1 MSVLLHLNG
10 APGVGK
16 SSCAE
21 RLVASRPGWL
31 NCDIDILRTLIGGW
45 QDNFAGAGAR
55 MRPMAR
61 DMMAAQ
67 LASGHGVVLPQLIM
81 EDRELAQFKSLAT
94 VCGVPYIHVFLEA
107 SDAELAMR
115 WQRRSAGNSWVATSQ
130 RILRELG
137 GTDAV
142 LMAGGLAREL
152 AVVDRAVF
160 IRSEEGRIDAAVAE
174 IAHLLPWPMS

>member
-1 MSVLLHLNG
+1 MSVLLHING
-10 APGVGK
+10 APGAGK
-16 SSCAE
+16 STIAE

-45 QDNFAGAGAR
+45 QDDFVSAGAR
-55 MRPMAR
+55 IRPMAR

-67 LASGHGVVLPQLIM
+67 LASGRGVLLPQLIM

-94 VCGVPYIHVFLEA
+94 VCGVPYVHVFLEA

-115 WQRRSAGNSWVATSQ
+115 WQRRSVGNPWVVTSQ

-160 IRSEEGRIDAAVAE
+160 VRSAEGKIDAAVAE
-174 IAHLLPWPMS
+174 IANLLP

>member
-1 MSVLLHLNG
+1 VSVLLHLNG

-16 SSCAE
+16 STIAE

-45 QDNFAGAGAR
+45 KDAFAAAGAQIRPVAR
-55 MRPMAR
+55 E
-61 DMMAAQ
+61 MMAAQ
-67 LASGHGVVLPQLIM
+67 LATGRGVVLPQLIM
-81 EDRELAQFKSLAT
+81 QDRELAQFKSLAT
-94 VCGVPYIHVFLEA
+94 VCGVPYVHVYI
-107 SDAELAMR
+107 DAPDSELAMR
-115 WQRRSAGNSWVATSQ
+115 WQRRNAGSPWAATSQ

-142 LMAGGLAREL
+142 LVAGGLAREL

-160 IRSEEGRIDAAVAE
+160 VRSDRGRIDEAVAQ
-174 IAHLLPWPMS
+174 IANLLP

>member
-16 SSCAE
+16 STIAE

-45 QDNFAGAGAR
+45 REDFAAAGAHIRPVAR
-55 MRPMAR
+55 E
-61 DMMAAQ
+61 MMAAQ
-67 LASGHGVVLPQLIM
+67 LATGRGVVLPQLIIQ
-81 EDRELAQFKSLAT
+81 DRELAQFKSLAT
-94 VCGVPYIHVFLEA
+94 VCGVPYVHVYV
-107 SDAELAMR
+107 DAPDQELAMR
-115 WQRRSAGNSWVATSQ
+115 WQRRNDGSPWAATSQ

-142 LMAGGLAREL
+142 LVAGGLSREL

-160 IRSEEGRIDAAVAE
+160 VRSDKGRVDEAVAQV
-174 IAHLLPWPMS
+174 ANLLP

>member
-1 MSVLLHLNG
+1 MLLHLNG

-16 SSCAE
+16 STIAE

-45 QDNFAGAGAR
+45 KDAFAAAGAQIRPVAR
-55 MRPMAR
+55 E
-61 DMMAAQ
+61 MMAVQ
-67 LASGHGVVLPQLIM
+67 LATGRGVVLPQLIM
-81 EDRELAQFKSLAT
+81 QDRELAQFKSLAT
-94 VCGVPYIHVFLEA
+94 VCGVPYVHVYI
-107 SDAELAMR
+107 DAPDEELAIR
-115 WQRRSAGNSWVATSQ
+115 WQRRNAGSPWAATSQ

-142 LMAGGLAREL
+142 LVAGGLAREL

-160 IRSEEGRIDAAVAE
+160 VRSDRGRIDDAVAQ
-174 IAHLLPWPMS
+174 IANLLP

>member
-10 APGVGK
+10 TPGVGK
-16 SSCAE
+16 STIAE
-21 RLVASRPGWL
+21 RLVATRPGWL

-45 QDNFAGAGAR
+45 QDDFARAGAQIRPVAR
-55 MRPMAR
+55 E
-61 DMMAAQ
+61 MMAVQ
-67 LASGHGVVLPQLIM
+67 LASGRGVVLPQLIM

-94 VCGVPYIHVFLEA
+94 MCGVAYVHVFIEA
-107 SDAELAMR
+107 SEAELAMR
-115 WQRRSAGNSWVATSQ
+115 WQRRSAGSPWLATSQ

-142 LMAGGLAREL
+142 LMAGGLSREL

-160 IRSEEGRIDAAVAE
+160 VRSDRGRIDEAVAQ
-174 IAHLLPWPMS
+174 IANLLP

>member
-16 SSCAE
+16 STIAE

-45 QDNFAGAGAR
+45 KDNFAAAGAQI
-55 MRPMAR
+55 RPVAR
-61 DMMAAQ
+61 EMMAAQ
-67 LASGHGVVLPQLIM
+67 LATGRGVVLPQLIM
-81 EDRELAQFKSLAT
+81 QDRELAQFKSLAT
-94 VCGVPYIHVFLEA
+94 VCGVPYVHVFIGA

-115 WQRRSAGNSWVATSQ
+115 WQRRNEGSPWAATSQ

-142 LMAGGLAREL
+142 LVAGGLAREL

-160 IRSEEGRIDAAVAE
+160 IRSDRGRIDEAVAQV
-174 IAHLLPWPMS
+174 ADLLP

>member
-16 SSCAE
+16 STIAE

-31 NCDIDILRTLIGGW
+31 NCDMDILRTLIGGW
-45 QDNFAGAGAR
+45 QDDFSAAGAQIRPVAR
-55 MRPMAR
+55 E
-61 DMMAAQ
+61 MMGAQ
-67 LASGHGVVLPQLIM
+67 LGSGRGVVLPQMIIQ
-81 EDRELAQFKSLAT
+81 DHELAQFKSLAT
-94 VCGVPYIHVFLEA
+94 LCGVPYVHVFI
-107 SDAELAMR
+107 DAPRQEVAMR
-115 WQRRSAGNSWVATSQ
+115 WQRGAGTPCAAISRRV
-130 RILRELG
+130 LRELG

-160 IRSEEGRIDAAVAE
+160 VTSHKDRIDQAVDEVAN
-174 IAHLLPWPMS
+174 LLP

>member
-16 SSCAE
+16 STVAE

-31 NCDIDILRTLIGGW
+31 NCDIDVLRTLLGGW
-45 QDNFAGAGAR
+45 RDDFVGAGAR
-55 MRPMAR
+55 ARPLAR
-61 DMMAAQ
+61 EMMAAQ
-67 LASGHGVVLPQLIM
+67 LATGCGVVLPQLIM
-81 EDRELAQFKSLAT
+81 EDRELAQFRSLAT
-94 VCGVPYIHVFLEA
+94 VSGVPYLHVFLEA

-115 WQRRSAGNSWVATSQ
+115 WQRRSDQPWVAASQ
-130 RILRELG
+130 RILRSLG
-137 GTDAV
+137 GNDAV

-160 IRSEEGRIDAAVAE
+160 VRSDRGRIDVAVE
-174 IAHLLPWPMS
+174 QIANLLP

>member
-1 MSVLLHLNG
+1 VSVLLHLNG

-16 SSCAE
+16 STIAE

-45 QDNFAGAGAR
+45 KDAFAAAGAQIRPVAR
-55 MRPMAR
+55 E
-61 DMMAAQ
+61 MMAVQ
-67 LASGHGVVLPQLIM
+67 LATGRGVVLPQLIM
-81 EDRELAQFKSLAT
+81 QDRELAQFKSLAT
-94 VCGVPYIHVFLEA
+94 VCGVPYVHVYIDA
-107 SDAELAMR
+107 SDEELAMR
-115 WQRRSAGNSWVATSQ
+115 WQRRNALNPWAATSQ

-142 LMAGGLAREL
+142 LVAGGLAREL

-160 IRSEEGRIDAAVAE
+160 VRSDKGRIDDAVAQ
-174 IAHLLPWPMS
+174 IANLLP

>member
-1 MSVLLHLNG
+1 MSILLHLNG

-16 SSCAE
+16 STIAE

-45 QDNFAGAGAR
+45 QDDFVTAGAR
-55 MRPMAR
+55 ARPLAR
-61 DMMAAQ
+61 EMMAAQ
-67 LASGHGVVLPQLIM
+67 LSTGRGVVLPQLIM
-81 EDRELAQFKSLAT
+81 EDRELAQFRSLAT
-94 VCGVPYIHVFLEA
+94 VCGVPYIHVYIEA

-115 WQRRSAGNSWVATSQ
+115 WQRRSADRAWVTSSQ
-130 RILRELG
+130 RLLRELG

-152 AVVDRAVF
+152 AVVDRALFV
-160 IRSEEGRIDAAVAE
+160 RSEKGRIDVAVE
-174 IAHLLPWPMS
+174 QIANLLP

>member
-16 SSCAE
+16 STIAE
-21 RLVASRPGWL
+21 RLVAARPGWL

-45 QDNFAGAGAR
+45 KDTFAAAGAQIRPVAR
-55 MRPMAR
+55 E
-61 DMMAAQ
+61 MMAAQ
-67 LASGHGVVLPQLIM
+67 LATGRGVVLPQLIM
-81 EDRELAQFKSLAT
+81 QDRELAQFKSLAT
-94 VCGVPYIHVFLEA
+94 VCGVPYVHVYV
-107 SDAELAMR
+107 DAPDEELAMR
-115 WQRRSAGNSWVATSQ
+115 WQRRNAGNPWTATSQ

-142 LMAGGLAREL
+142 LVAGGLAREL

-160 IRSEEGRIDAAVAE
+160 VRSDRGRIDDAVTQ
-174 IAHLLPWPMS
+174 IANLLP